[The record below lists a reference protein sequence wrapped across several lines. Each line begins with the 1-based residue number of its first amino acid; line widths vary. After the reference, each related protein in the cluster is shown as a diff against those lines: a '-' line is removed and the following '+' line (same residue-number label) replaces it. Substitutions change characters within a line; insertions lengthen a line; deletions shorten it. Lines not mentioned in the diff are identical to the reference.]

1 MLVSRKIL
9 SLFSALALMLIILSG
24 SVPAENALPLVPT
37 GVGQL
42 ETAPALVRGG
52 VDDDGREF
60 FVNGQPARNGKLI
73 LTASNGFFTPGVC
86 RASGESSLPKTG
98 DNGLIAPNYAVL
110 SNWKKTDGTIRWHL
124 WLGRRGQVRF
134 NVHLNVAA
142 KEAGS
147 KLSASFS
154 GVTHNVET
162 VVSGAQQAQPWNLVF
177 DVEEPGEH
185 TFEIAAL
192 KVANSQSGVGEL
204 HRIDVYGSAVPDSQ
218 LLRARWRPAAVHG
231 GYASTRVDQSRMW
244 VMATRSTSNSSS
256 YSPITTPFGYF
267 GTSFDASGRST
278 GGFNFSMWA
287 AGRGGKVPPL
297 ERMPHLLAAGSP
309 DAQFSGFGH
318 EGSGVKLRGWTP
330 MPDRPEVC
338 IQALRV
344 ENDGN
349 YHTYYGYFWDHSSK
363 QWKLYAVGR
372 KWSGGKPV
380 THLQP
385 GSFCEVPGP
394 PNVQRTGDVPREV
407 RRRGWFRD
415 ELAGRWE
422 PMDCFL
428 CRGKG
433 TLNKS
438 WFVSDQGEFVM
449 RTGGMRHYA
458 FKSPPVAQTTM
469 PLPEYLSPEATRQL
483 ENLPAEFSA
492 VEVVKSTATSVEL
505 NIVMKRAG
513 TNARA
518 DFYYGEKDCLTFA
531 KRELHSTERGSSV
544 SRSTLAEDR
553 SWLKHVSI
561 ASLKDGGNRITI
573 TGLKPSTTWFYRVL
587 VTNDEGKLWTFE
599 THSFKTSTTAD
610 SSS

>member
-1 MLVSRKIL
+1 MLKSWPHHIA
-9 SLFSALALMLIILSG
+9 ALAALFATPPMSVLSAEEPL
-24 SVPAENALPLVPT
+24 SVPA

-42 ETAPALVRGG
+42 ETAPALFRGG
-52 VDDDGREF
+52 IDDDGREF
-60 FVNGQPARNGKLI
+60 FVNGQSARNGKLI

-86 RASGESSLPKTG
+86 RASGESLLPKAG
-98 DNGLIAPNYAVL
+98 DDRLIAPNYAIL
-110 SNWKKTDGTIRWHL
+110 SNWKQTAGTIRWHL
-124 WLGRRGQVRF
+124 WLARPGRVRF
-134 NVHLNVAA
+134 NVHLNVTA
-142 KEAGS
+142 KAAGS
-147 KLSASFS
+147 MVSASFS
-154 GVTHNVET
+154 GVTHQVET
-162 VVSGAQQAQPWNLVF
+162 VVSGPQQEQPWNLVF
-177 DVEEPGEH
+177 RVEEPGEH

-192 KVANSQSGVGEL
+192 KIANSQSGVGEL
-204 HRIDVYGSAVPDSQ
+204 HRIDVYGSAVLDSQ

-231 GYASTRVDQSRMW
+231 GYASTRIDQSRMW

-309 DAQFSGFGH
+309 DARFSGFGH

-349 YHTYYGYFWDHSSK
+349 YRTYYGYFWDHPSK

-407 RRRGWFRD
+407 RRLGWFQD

-422 PMDCFL
+422 PMDRFL
-428 CRGKG
+428 CRGKE

-438 WFVSDQGEFVM
+438 WFISDHGEFVM
-449 RTGGMRHYA
+449 RTGGMRHYP

-483 ENLPAEFSA
+483 ENLPAEFGA
-492 VEVVKSTATSVEL
+492 IEVVKAAAASVEL

-518 DFYYGEKDCLTFA
+518 DVYYGEKDCLTFA

-544 SRSTLAEDR
+544 SRSTQADDR
-553 SWLKHVSI
+553 SWSKHVSI
-561 ASLKDGGNRITI
+561 AALKDGSNRITI
-573 TGLKPSTTWFYRVL
+573 NDLKPGTACFCRVL

-599 THSFKTSTTAD
+599 THSFKTSNSAD

>member
-1 MLVSRKIL
+1 MLKSWPRFIA
-9 SLFSALALMLIILSG
+9 ALAALFATPPMSVLSAEEPL
-24 SVPAENALPLVPT
+24 SVPA

-42 ETAPALVRGG
+42 ETAPVLFKGG
-52 VDDDGREF
+52 IDDDGREF
-60 FVNGQPARNGKLI
+60 LVNGQPARNGKLI

-98 DNGLIAPNYAVL
+98 DEGLIAPNYAIL

-124 WLGRRGQVRF
+124 WLARRGQVRF

-142 KEAGS
+142 KVAGS
-147 KLSASFS
+147 TVSASFS
-154 GVTHNVET
+154 GTTQKVET
-162 VVSGAQQAQPWNLVF
+162 VASDPQLAQPWNLVF

-185 TFEIAAL
+185 TFEIAAS
-192 KVANSQSGVGEL
+192 KIANSQSGVGEL

-231 GYASTRVDQSRMW
+231 GYASTRIDQSRMW
-244 VMATRSTSNSSS
+244 VLATRSTSNSSS

-287 AGRGGKVPPL
+287 ASRGGKVPPL

-309 DAQFSGFGH
+309 DALFSGFGH

-338 IQALRV
+338 VQALRV
-344 ENDGN
+344 ENDEI
-349 YHTYYGYFWDHSSK
+349 YHTYYGYFWDHPSK
-363 QWKLYAVGR
+363 RWELYAVGR
-372 KWSGGKPV
+372 KWSGGKRV

-407 RRRGWFRD
+407 RRLGWFRD
-415 ELAGRWE
+415 EATGRWE
-422 PMDCFL
+422 PMDRFL

-438 WFVSDQGEFVM
+438 WFVNGDGEFVM
-449 RTGGMRHYA
+449 QTGGMRHYE
-458 FKSPPVAQTTM
+458 FKSPPVAQTTR
-469 PLPEYLSPEATRQL
+469 PLPEYLSPEATEQL
-483 ENLPAEFSA
+483 KNLPAEFGA
-492 VEVVKSTATSVEL
+492 IEVIKATATTVDL
-505 NIVMKRAG
+505 DITMKRAG

-518 DFYYGEKDCLTFA
+518 DVYYGERDCLTFA
-531 KRELHSTERGSSV
+531 QRELHATERGSSV
-544 SRSTLAEDR
+544 SRSTQAGDR
-553 SWLKHVSI
+553 SWSKHISI
-561 ASLKDGGNRITI
+561 ASLKDGSNRITI
-573 TGLKPSTTWFYRVL
+573 TGMKPDTTWYYRVL
-587 VTNDEGKLWTFE
+587 VTNEEGKLWTFE
-599 THSFKTSTTAD
+599 THNFETSNTVD